1 MNGHQHSED
10 PFFEYHGKNVHASAG
25 FIYGLAEQFIQEI
38 TFDNI
43 DVSMAQ
49 DAVRCSCYDDRNREM
64 SRQGFYIGFA
74 GKVSFNQMSIEN
86 HEGPTAY

>member
-1 MNGHQHSED
+1 MVRE
-10 PFFEYHGKNVHASAG
+10 ERTVCMGKKAYPIDERTPAFRRIHFSNITARNVHASAG

-49 DAVRCSCYDDRNREM
+49 DAVPGVPAM
-64 SRQGFYIGFA
+64 MTG
-74 GKVSFNQMSIEN
+74 IEK
-86 HEGPTAY
+86 